1 MGRTINLFRR
11 FCQSPIQSLG
21 SVEDSEPTYNSSTSL
36 NINED
41 DDALDEI
48 PDDAD
53 AITDVDEDNPICEK
67 DLNADNYRLYTAKAA
82 QDAIL

>member
-1 MGRTINLFRR
+1 MGRTISLFRR
-11 FCQSPIQSLG
+11 FCQSPIQSLS
-21 SVEDSEPTYNSSTSL
+21 SVENSEPTYNSNNSL

-53 AITDVDEDNPICEK
+53 AITDVDEDSPIYEK

-82 QDAIL
+82 QDAVL